1 MLHDAFGAHIH
12 GLRGSIEARLGD
24 LCPEPVGVAS
34 VLGGAVRYALMA
46 PGKRLRPTLTLLSAA
61 HFGGEAAQQNAL
73 DPGCAIEL
81 VHTASLIL
89 DDLPAMD
96 DATLRRGQPACH
108 RRFGEDV
115 AILAAVGL
123 LNQGFSVIARANG
136 VDASVRLQLI
146 DRLSEVVGFDGL
158 VGGQVRDLRE
168 KPALDGEGLYA
179 LNHQKTGVLF
189 VAAVEAGAMIGGAT
203 GRRLEAAVDFGL
215 HLGSAFQILDDL
227 IDATGSADH
236 AGKDVGQDAN
246 KPTVVSLIGPEEA
259 RREVGRRLEQAVSA
273 LGDAEPDGPLGRF
286 AAALF
291 EPYRLA
297 A

>member
-1 MLHDAFGAHIH
+1 MLHDAFGAHVH
-12 GLRGSIEARLGD
+12 GLRDTIETRLGA
-24 LCPEPVGVAS
+24 LCPEPVGASS

-61 HFGGEAAQQNAL
+61 HFGDERAQQNAL

-123 LNQGFSVIARANG
+123 LNQGFSVIARAKG
-136 VDASVRLQLI
+136 VDATVRLQLI

-158 VGGQVRDLRE
+158 VGGQVRDLRD
-168 KPALDGEGLYA
+168 KAALDGEGLYA

-189 VAAVEAGAMIGGAT
+189 VAAVEAGAMIGGAS
-203 GRRLEAAVDFGL
+203 GRRLEAAVDFAI

-227 IDATGSADH
+227 LDVTASSDH

-246 KPTVVSLIGPEEA
+246 KPTVVSLIGPDEA
-259 RREVGRRLEQAVSA
+259 RREVGRRLDQAVGA
-273 LGDAEPDGPLGRF
+273 LSEAEPDGPLGRF